1 MRCLEIADTY
11 DMVGYT
17 CHQCSKQS
25 VHPPLGKCIF
35 VIVIYHT
42 TAGHL
47 RSNRSSKREYR
58 IDISYRSR
66 TTMFQS
72 LEEVIKGMEE
82 SSVTLEQSFDMYNRG
97 MKILKECSRT
107 IDEVEKKVLV
117 LDEDGETHEF

>member
-1 MRCLEIADTY
+1 MSDTA
-11 DMVGYT
+11 
-17 CHQCSKQS
+17 SKAIE
-25 VHPPLGKCIF
+25 PAAED
-35 VIVIYHT
+35 
-42 TAGHL
+42 TAGTEKKENL
-47 RSNRSSKREYR
+47 EEL
-58 IDISYRSR
+58 
-66 TTMFQS
+66 FQS

>member
-1 MRCLEIADTY
+1 MSDTA
-11 DMVGYT
+11 
-17 CHQCSKQS
+17 SKAIE
-25 VHPPLGKCIF
+25 PAAED
-35 VIVIYHT
+35 
-42 TAGHL
+42 TAGTKKKENL
-47 RSNRSSKREYR
+47 EE
-58 IDISYRSR
+58 
-66 TTMFQS
+66 MFQS